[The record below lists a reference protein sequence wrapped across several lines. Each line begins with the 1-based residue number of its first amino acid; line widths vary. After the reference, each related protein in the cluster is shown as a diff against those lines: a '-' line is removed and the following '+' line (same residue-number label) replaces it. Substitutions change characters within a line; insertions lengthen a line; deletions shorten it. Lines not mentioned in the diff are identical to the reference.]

1 MRCSCGVY
9 VYTLG
14 TMVDFAQ
21 CHFQAGGIGAHQHCN
36 GYNCAQTALILASS
50 ALVSTS
56 TTEAIPILL

>member
-21 CHFQAGGIGAHQHCN
+21 CHFQAGGIGPSCN

-56 TTEAIPILL
+56 TTQAIPILL